1 LRKDAW
7 RLKILKNS
15 YERFFNCLLAF
26 DFLMQKDER
35 ILTDRRQEKR
45 EKKQTKERQ
54 KKQQARTEFF

>member
-1 LRKDAW
+1 VAA
-7 RLKILKNS
+7 KNFEELVREIFQLS
-15 YERFFNCLLAF
+15 HRFF

-45 EKKQTKERQ
+45 DKKQTKERQ